1 MPDLPRIP
9 RRFSRIDILLE
20 VFCFIVLLESWT
32 FAVYTFNHSPSLV
45 PIFYKFTDNNIGDK
59 NAIWLF
65 PILAT
70 LAYLF
75 ISWLNA
81 FPHKFKYKETITK
94 INAGR
99 IYRRAMRR
107 LTYVK
112 LILVLIFGI
121 GVVLFAYFASQEQRE
136 GMSLITLFSFI
147 LLVLPSIYL
156 LYLVYAKRK
165 K

>member
-9 RRFSRIDILLE
+9 RRFSRIDLLLE

-45 PIFYKFTDNNIGDK
+45 PIFYKLTENNIGNK

-65 PILAT
+65 PVLAT
-70 LAYLF
+70 LAYVL
-75 ISWLNA
+75 ISWMSAL
-81 FPHKFKYKETITK
+81 PHKFKYKQTITK
-94 INAGR
+94 INASR
-99 IYRRAMRR
+99 IYRRATRR

-121 GVVLFAYFASQEQRE
+121 GVVLFAHFASMEQKN
-136 GMSLITLFSFI
+136 GVSPITFFSFI

-156 LYLVYAKRK
+156 LYLVYARRK
-165 K
+165 Q